1 MINPWLNPE
10 AFFKFKVGTTDS
22 PGIVVASDGWD
33 SEWNWDEKGGK
44 GTKKA
49 NLTHTGQKLAEGS
62 FTVELWSA
70 GHADDWEEFYKLC
83 AYNTDKRPAGALN
96 LYYPT
101 VSVTG
106 VLAVVTRKITPMVH
120 VGKGKYRSTFSFK
133 EWVPAPK
140 KNATSTPTG
149 SGNGPRTGP
158 RALEDGEKP
167 RPVEDD
173 QAALLESLLDQA
185 RRDP

>member
-10 AFFKFKVGTTDS
+10 AFFKFKIGTTDS
-22 PGIVVASDGWD
+22 PGIVVSSDGWE

-62 FTVELWSA
+62 FTVELWSP
-70 GHADDWEEFYKLC
+70 GQADEWEEFYKLC
-83 AYNTDKRPAGALN
+83 AYNTDKRPASALN

-149 SGNGPRTGP
+149 SGNGPRINPDGLAVGEETIP
-158 RALEDGEKP
+158 FEDEQQQVIAGLLGE
-167 RPVEDD
+167 VMG
-173 QAALLESLLDQA
+173 
-185 RRDP
+185 DP